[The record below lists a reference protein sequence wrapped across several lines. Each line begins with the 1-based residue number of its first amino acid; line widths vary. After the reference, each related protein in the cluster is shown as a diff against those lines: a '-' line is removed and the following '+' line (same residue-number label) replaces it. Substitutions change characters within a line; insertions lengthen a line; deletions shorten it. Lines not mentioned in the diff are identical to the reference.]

1 MKAFGAA
8 LIALAMLYII
18 DSEYNNARYTQVVAN
33 AVGRGNSALN
43 WLVDRRLKRKPAA
56 GSSPV
61 GQTDG
66 RLPVRFFVAGCFS
79 PARNNP

>member
-8 LIALAMLYII
+8 LIALAMLYVI
-18 DSEYNNARYTQVVAN
+18 DSEYNNARYTQ
-33 AVGRGNSALN
+33 AVE
-43 WLVDRRLKRKPAA
+43 KPPL
-56 GSSPV
+56 GLRPV